1 MSDAKIITWKYF
13 ILVACLALLA
23 GSSEVTKAYENKQE
37 SRPVK
42 EIEKYIYKKT
52 PQSDLAVY
60 IHFPPGWTKQDKR
73 SAIVF
78 FAGGW
83 VGTADQFKY
92 QAEYLASRG
101 MVAARAEYRGKLRG
115 DATIDKCIEDG
126 KSAVRWLRKNA
137 SMFGVDPN
145 RIAASG
151 GSSGGHMAAC
161 TYTTKGLEAEGEDQT
176 ISSKPNLLILFNPVL
191 DLSVPMYSKYVK
203 YIPVPVEMI
212 SPNLNLTEK
221 TPPTIL
227 FYGTK
232 DVLLDQGKAYLNR
245 ARQLGFEATL
255 YTADGADHGFFNN
268 EPWLSKTLYLAD
280 EFLSKHGYIQG
291 QPTIETSKNAQMVEM
306 RPGK

>member
-1 MSDAKIITWKYF
+1 MIDAKIIAWKYY
-13 ILVACLALLA
+13 ILVPCLVLLS
-23 GSSEVTKAYENKQE
+23 GSFAVTKEYENKQE

-42 EIEKYIYKKT
+42 EIKKYIYKKT
-52 PQSDLAVY
+52 PQSDLAIY
-60 IHFPPGWTKQDKR
+60 IHFPPRWSKQDKR
-73 SAIVF
+73 PAIVF

-115 DATIDKCIEDG
+115 GATIDKCIEDG

-137 SMFGVDPN
+137 SMLGIDPN
-145 RIAASG
+145 RTAASG

-161 TYTTKGLEAEGEDQT
+161 TYATKGLEAEGEDQT

-203 YIPVPVEMI
+203 DIPVPVEMI
-212 SPNLNLTEK
+212 SPNLNLAEK

-227 FYGTK
+227 FHGTK
-232 DVLLDQGKAYLNR
+232 DPLLDQGKTYLKR
-245 ARQLGFEATL
+245 AGQLGFEAKL
-255 YTADGADHGFFNN
+255 YTADGVDHGFFNN
-268 EPWLSKTLYLAD
+268 EPWLSKTLYLTD
-280 EFLSKHGYIQG
+280 EFLSKHGYTQG
-291 QPTIETSKNAQMVEM
+291 QPTIPISENAQMKEARVD
-306 RPGK
+306 